1 MKVGDLVELR
11 YGYVT
16 PGQRRRALVVKDT
29 GQTYTI
35 QIKWFDNGSC
45 ENVNKNNLRVISESR

>member
-1 MKVGDLVELR
+1 MKVGDVVELR
-11 YGYVT
+11 YGSIT

-29 GQTYTI
+29 GDFSI
-35 QIKWFDNGSC
+35 QIKLFDDGSC

>member
-11 YGYVT
+11 YGYIT
-16 PGQRRRALVVKDT
+16 PGQRRRALVGKDT
-29 GQTYTI
+29 GDFSI
-35 QIKWFDNGSC
+35 QIKWFDDGSC